1 MELGGRYLQLPR
13 AKAPPNTLS
22 NVEVHSCTTHILAHQ
37 KPTQDCDISTLIV
50 AQMQSAL

>member
-1 MELGGRYLQLPR
+1 MELGERYSQLPR

-37 KPTQDCDISTLIV
+37 GTSQDRDISTLIV